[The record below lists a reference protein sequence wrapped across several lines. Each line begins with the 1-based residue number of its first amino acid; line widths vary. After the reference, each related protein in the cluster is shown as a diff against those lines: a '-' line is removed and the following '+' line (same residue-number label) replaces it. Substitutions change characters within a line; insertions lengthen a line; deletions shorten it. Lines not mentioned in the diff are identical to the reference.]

1 MTQEITVVRTF
12 DAPRELVWDTATK
25 AENFA
30 VWFGT
35 EAVSVP
41 LETLVW
47 DAAAGHR
54 WSAIMQL
61 PDGSTKPWVGEFVEV
76 DPPSRFIF
84 TLTDVPE
91 APEDATPVT
100 ITLVSVGEGTE
111 LTLTSPQGWGGDV
124 IPGGQA
130 GYMNT
135 PSIEDEIKA
144 VRFVTTRQLT
154 PCKRPSRVT

>member
-76 DPPSRFIF
+76 DPPSRFVF

-111 LTLTSPQGWGGDV
+111 LTLTQLAPGFSPEQWEGLK
-124 IPGGQA
+124 A
-130 GYMNT
+130 GYGAFLDTM
-135 PSIEDEIKA
+135 E
-144 VRFVTTRQLT
+144 
-154 PCKRPSRVT
+154 RVVASLG